1 MSQKATSITIIGL
14 LSCLVIILAT
24 LILLDLKHPSPQKQS
39 ISNTGI
45 PPGDEMASN
54 SVTQEI
60 SLSAVAK
67 LDNPPTQPGQAQMES
82 QELKPNI
89 SVSTSDRHPVP
100 QNSAQVADQKLYEKV
115 STLTHQNRD
124 EEAIEILQKMIK
136 QDPNDLRAYTLLGEL
151 HYQNDRLP
159 QAIEAWEK
167 VLEIDPFNEGL
178 KAMLAKAQR
187 ERKAHS
193 EFTHEV
199 TRHFRIKFEGSE
211 NRDLYKTVLDTLEEA
226 YNEVGKVLSFYPDH
240 EIIVFLYTEQQFF
253 DVTRAPAWSGGI
265 FDGKIRVPAKGYED
279 YLGRLRQILFHEY
292 THAAIHQ
299 MTQPGASKVGRKMA
313 SGVPTW
319 LHEGIAQYMEPDGM
333 QENVDLRL
341 EKWVKQGVF
350 LDLWRLQG
358 SFLGFNTQLAGLA
371 YDESLSAVK
380 FMIDEFSPYSVQK
393 LLTALAQQKDM
404 DEAMRE
410 AIFISYEEFQT
421 RWEEHLKSLS

>member
-1 MSQKATSITIIGL
+1 MSHKVTSMTLIGL
-14 LSCLVIILAT
+14 LSCLVMILVT
-24 LILLDLKHPSPQKQS
+24 LILLDLRQPKPQEQS
-39 ISNTGI
+39 
-45 PPGDEMASN
+45 ASDN
-54 SVTQEI
+54 SVSPEEERVSDSVIRET
-60 SLSAVAK
+60 SLSTAIK
-67 LDNPPTQPGQAQMES
+67 LDRPSTQTSQGQMEN
-82 QELKPNI
+82 QERKP
-89 SVSTSDRHPVP
+89 STSVFASAGNPVV
-100 QNSAQVADQKLYEKV
+100 QNSTQVANQKLYEKV
-115 STLTHQNRD
+115 STLTRQNRD
-124 EEAIEILQKMIK
+124 EEAIEILQKIIK
-136 QDPNDLRAYTLLGEL
+136 QDPSDLRAYTLLGEL
-151 HYQNDRLP
+151 YYQNDRLP

-167 VLEIDPFNEGL
+167 VLETDPFNEGI

-187 ERKAHS
+187 ERKIHR

-211 NRDLYKTVLDTLEEA
+211 NRDLYKTVLDILEEA
-226 YNEVGKVLSFYPDH
+226 YSEVGKALSFYPDH

-253 DVTRAPAWSGGI
+253 DVTRAPAWTGGI

-292 THAAIHQ
+292 AHAVIHQ
-299 MTQPGASKVGRKMA
+299 MTKQGVSRVGRRVD

-333 QENVDLRL
+333 QDNVDPRL

-350 LDLWRLQG
+350 LDLSRLQG

-380 FMIDEFSPYSVQK
+380 FMMDEFGPYGVQR
-393 LLTALAQQKDM
+393 LLTALAHRKDM

-421 RWEEHLKSLS
+421 RWEEHLKSF